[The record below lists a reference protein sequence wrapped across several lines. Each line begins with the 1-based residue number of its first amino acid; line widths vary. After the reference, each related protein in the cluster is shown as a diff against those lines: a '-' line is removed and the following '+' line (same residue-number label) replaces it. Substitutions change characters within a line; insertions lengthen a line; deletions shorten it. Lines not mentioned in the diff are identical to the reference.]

1 MSELMTLVC
10 AAQRNSQQMEILL
23 RKFEPLV
30 RKYARRIHKLEID
43 DAMQEMSLAF
53 LQLIR
58 KMDLSKFSGPDAD
71 KLFLAYLRRAMET
84 RFLDIVK
91 QQENTIII
99 AFDEVA
105 NQDQEDESLSLE
117 DRLELREMLGGLTDV
132 QQKVIIAKYLDGY
145 SDAEI
150 AARLHISRQAVNRAK
165 NRAIAYLKVR
175 YK

>member
-1 MSELMTLVC
+1 
-10 AAQRNSQQMEILL
+10 MEILL
-23 RKFEPLV
+23 QKFEPLV

-91 QQENTIII
+91 QQENTMII

-105 NQDQEDESLSLE
+105 NQD
-117 DRLELREMLGGLTDV
+117 
-132 QQKVIIAKYLDGY
+132 
-145 SDAEI
+145 
-150 AARLHISRQAVNRAK
+150 
-165 NRAIAYLKVR
+165 
-175 YK
+175 

>member
-10 AAQRNSQQMEILL
+10 AAQRDSQQMEILL

-71 KLFLAYLRRAMET
+71 KLFLAYLRRAVET

-91 QQENTIII
+91 QQENTMII

-105 NQDQEDESLSLE
+105 NQDQEDESLSPQTLA
-117 DRLELREMLGGLTDV
+117 DHSPTNLSLGHPHRP
-132 QQKVIIAKYLDGY
+132 
-145 SDAEI
+145 S
-150 AARLHISRQAVNRAK
+150 AAQIPSSKSHQI
-165 NRAIAYLKVR
+165 
-175 YK
+175 

>member
-1 MSELMTLVC
+1 M
-10 AAQRNSQQMEILL
+10 
-23 RKFEPLV
+23 
-30 RKYARRIHKLEID
+30 
-43 DAMQEMSLAF
+43 
-53 LQLIR
+53 
-58 KMDLSKFSGPDAD
+58 
-71 KLFLAYLRRAMET
+71 
-84 RFLDIVK
+84 
-91 QQENTIII
+91 II

>member
-1 MSELMTLVC
+1 
-10 AAQRNSQQMEILL
+10 MEILL
-23 RKFEPLV
+23 QKFEPLV

-105 NQDQEDESLSLE
+105 NQDQEGRITLSG
-117 DRLELREMLGGLTDV
+117 RPVRTARNVGRANGCT
-132 QQKVIIAKYLDGY
+132 AK
-145 SDAEI
+145 SNHSEV
-150 AARLHISRQAVNRAK
+150 S
-165 NRAIAYLKVR
+165 
-175 YK
+175 